1 MLKSNFLDNEVFENI
16 VNIISSNKLPWYA
29 QTGLAEAGDG
39 QVLYTHIL
47 VDDFQ
52 KVGSN
57 VYKEVGE
64 SLLNKVREIEPDF
77 FRILRIK
84 INCYPNQTIAVK
96 SSYHVDLPK
105 TKCKTLLLNINTNNG
120 YTEFK
125 NPDLKSVAS
134 VANQAIIFDGQEEHR
149 SVSQT
154 DTPYRWNINF
164 NYEC

>member
-1 MLKSNFLDNEVFENI
+1 M
-16 VNIISSNKLPWYA
+16 VNIITSNKLPWYA
-29 QTGLAEAGDG
+29 QTGLAQAGDG
-39 QVLYTHIL
+39 QVLYTHVL
-47 VDDFQ
+47 VDEFQ

-57 VYKEVGE
+57 VYKDIGAP
-64 SLLNKVREIEPDF
+64 LLEKVKEIDLDF
-77 FRILRIK
+77 FRVLRIK

-105 TKCKTLLLNINTNNG
+105 AKSKILVLNINTNNG

-125 NPDLKSVAS
+125 NPDMKSVRS
-134 VANQAIIFDGQEEHR
+134 VANQCIIFDGKEEHR